1 MRLRN
6 LLFLALSGVAILP
19 VLALAGWV
27 YVRAHDREIQIVDD
41 THLLLAR
48 NLGAALERYSR
59 DVISAFELSAETA
72 LSGADVA
79 QVAKLMRDLNFVHL
93 CMVSVEDGGM
103 IDSVVPS
110 DYTCPGTI
118 PEARFKIFME
128 AARTD
133 RATFSGVMARPN
145 GAPTLYVLRIYGD
158 VLAIGAISTRYI
170 VERGKAIAF
179 GVKGH
184 AAIVDHTGRVM
195 AHPLPSWIAEM
206 KLIAKV
212 DPVARMLRRE
222 TGTTIFYSPA
232 LNADMVAGFTFVPTT
247 GWGVMIPQPLAEI
260 EQHADEAA
268 FYALLIGIAGLAMAA
283 VLSWFLAG
291 YFTRPIGAVVVAT
304 RRMAQG
310 DLEARVTRDGG
321 LQPVEAIEL
330 ADAFNA
336 MAAEISRKN
345 ADLREALVRAEE
357 GARAK
362 TNFLATISHEI
373 RTPMNGVLGTSEF
386 LLDTN
391 LDHEQRRI
399 AQTINESA
407 KSLLEIVNDVLD
419 MSRIEAGHVE
429 MERAPVAMV
438 PLVEGLVTELSPI
451 AEAKG
456 LTLYF
461 ETRQGVP
468 ASIECDATRLRQ
480 ILVNLINNGIKFTDR
495 GWIRV
500 VMRCQQDE
508 GGQRRLEVAVQ
519 DTGIGIPETV
529 LPTLFEP
536 FVQADAS
543 TTRRYG
549 GSGLG
554 LAISRRLAELLG
566 GKISASSVEGEGSI
580 FSLIL
585 PLAEN
590 GAVLTAG
597 ERLPTAPGGDHPSP
611 ANPALAGLRV
621 LVAED
626 HSTNRWMLSRQL
638 SRLGLIADV
647 REDGAEALAAF
658 RANHF
663 DVVVTDYLM
672 PEMDGIELTRAIREI
687 NRQSGERTPILGLT
701 ANAFQDSIDRCHAA
715 GMDAVLTKPVEQ
727 STIGR
732 AIADLLAGKRV
743 WVPLPAAEKDAD
755 QGSFYDPSMALE
767 LFGTEPESGKAWI
780 ADFTATVR
788 EKMDALAVLR
798 QAGPIGTDVAFP
810 ILHALKGVSDSA
822 GAARLGAASRRLAEA
837 ARTGDRDTLNAGLD
851 DLHHVSDET
860 VSAASSFAENWA
872 SDSTESHQKDR

>member
-19 VLALAGWV
+19 VIALAGWV

-59 DVISAFELSAETA
+59 DVVSAFELSAETA
-72 LSGADVA
+72 LSGADTA
-79 QVAKLMRDLNFVHL
+79 QVAKLMVDLNFVRL
-93 CMVSVEDGGM
+93 CLVRVQDGAM
-103 IDSVVPS
+103 LSSIVAS
-110 DYTCPGTI
+110 DYACP
-118 PEARFKIFME
+118 
-128 AARTD
+128 ARTPAEQLALFRQTARED
-133 RATFSGVMARPN
+133 RSTFTHVLPRPD
-145 GAPTLYVLRIYGD
+145 GAPTLFVLRIYGD

-179 GVKGH
+179 GDKGH
-184 AAIVDHTGRVM
+184 AAIVDQTGRVM

-206 KLIAKV
+206 KQIAKI

-222 TGTTIFYSPA
+222 TGTTVFYSPA
-232 LNADMVAGFTFVPTT
+232 LGADMVAGYTFVPTT
-247 GWGVMIPQPLAEI
+247 GWGVMIPQPLSEI
-260 EQHADEAA
+260 RRHADEAA
-268 FYALLIGIAGLAMAA
+268 YYALLIGAAGLVFAAM
-283 VLSWFLAG
+283 VSWFLAG
-291 YFTRPIGAVVVAT
+291 YFTRPIGAVVAASQ
-304 RRMAQG
+304 RMTGG
-310 DLEARVTRDGG
+310 DLEARVARDGG
-321 LQPVEAIEL
+321 LQPREAVEL
-330 ADAFNA
+330 ADAFNI

-345 ADLREALVRAEE
+345 TDLRDALMRAEE

-391 LDHEQRRI
+391 LDAEQRRI
-399 AQTINESA
+399 AQTINDSA

-438 PLVEGLVTELSPI
+438 PLIEALVSELSPA

-456 LTLYF
+456 LTLFF

-468 ASIECDATRLRQ
+468 PSIDCDATRLRQ
-480 ILVNLINNGIKFTDR
+480 ILVNLINNSIKFTDR
-495 GWIRV
+495 GWVRV
-500 VMRCQQDE
+500 VLRCHKDDD
-508 GGQRRLEVAVQ
+508 GQRRLEVAVQ
-519 DTGIGIPETV
+519 DTGIGIPDSV
-529 LPTLFEP
+529 LPTLFQP

-566 GKISASSVEGEGSI
+566 GKVTASSIEGEGSI

-585 PLAEN
+585 PLRDD
-590 GAVLTAG
+590 GSVPVAG
-597 ERLPTAPGGDHPSP
+597 TAPPP
-611 ANPALAGLRV
+611 AVDARPDRPENALAGLRV

-638 SRLGLIADV
+638 ERLGMVADV
-647 REDGAEALAAF
+647 REDGAQALAAF
-658 RANHF
+658 QANHF
-663 DVVVTDYLM
+663 DAVVTDYLM
-672 PEMDGIELTRAIREI
+672 PEMDGLELTRAIREI
-687 NRQSGERTPILGLT
+687 NRQSGARTPILGLT
-701 ANAFQDSIDRCHAA
+701 ANAFQDAIDTCLAA

-727 STIGR
+727 ATIGK
-732 AIADLLAGKRV
+732 AIADALAGKRV
-743 WVPLPAAEKDAD
+743 HAPLRAEATETVEA
-755 QGSFYDPSMALE
+755 SLFDPTNALE
-767 LFGTEPESGKAWI
+767 LFGTVPEAGKAWI
-780 ADFTATVR
+780 GDFMATVR
-788 EKMDALAVLR
+788 EKQEALKVLQTTGAIDPDA
-798 QAGPIGTDVAFP
+798 AFP

-822 GAARLGAASRRLAEA
+822 GALQLGALSRRLADA
-837 ARTGDRDTLNAGLD
+837 ARSGDGDTLNAGVAEL
-851 DLHHVSDET
+851 LRLSEET
-860 VSAASSFAENWA
+860 LTASRTFAESWTTPSLEPDN
-872 SDSTESHQKDR
+872 KDR